1 IRDVEV
7 DLDIIRALG
16 KKVEFTAPNT
26 LEIHSS
32 GPLTTEVP
40 RHLGCQS
47 RAAILTLGPLL
58 ARFGKAIVP
67 LPGGC
72 KIGNRPVDR
81 HLAAVKAL
89 GAEVI
94 LDKEVYQATTPQLRG
109 GIIAFP
115 KKTVMGTETA
125 LLASVL
131 APGETEIIN
140 AAAEPEVDD
149 LIGML
154 RGMWAQ
160 VSRDREDSARI
171 KVSGVERLGGIKHRL
186 IPDRNE
192 AVTFAISAAV
202 TRGDVVLKD
211 VRPGDLTAF
220 LAKLDAVGV
229 SYEVAKDS
237 LHIWAN
243 PDQLFQPT
251 TIETKPHPGFMTDW
265 QQPFCVLLTQADG
278 ESIIHETVHN
288 QRLGYTK
295 ELNRMG
301 AKITLFNP
309 EVDLSVYNFNAAD
322 YDLKHFHAARVLGPT
337 SLRSTRM
344 EIPDLRAGATLV
356 IAALA
361 ATGKSEI
368 FGVEHID
375 RGYENFEEKL
385 KGLGAQIER
394 V

>member
-1 IRDVEV
+1 MKRAKFIVEGGVPLRGTVEISGAKNAAIKAIAASLLTDEPVTIENVPRIRDVEV

-26 LEIHSS
+26 LEIHSA
-32 GPLTTEVP
+32 GPLTPEVP

-58 ARFGKAIVP
+58 ARFGKAVVP

-81 HLAAVKAL
+81 HLAALKAL
-89 GAEVI
+89 GAEVT
-94 LDKEVYQATTPQLRG
+94 LDEDGYRAATSQLRG
-109 GIIAFP
+109 GTIAFP

-131 APGETEIIN
+131 AQGETEIVN

-149 LIGML
+149 LIVML
-154 RGMWAQ
+154 REMGAQ
-160 VSRDREDSARI
+160 VSRDCEDPARI
-171 KVSGVERLGGIKHRL
+171 KVSGVERLAGIKHRL

-192 AVTFAISAAV
+192 AVTFAIGAAV
-202 TRGDVVLKD
+202 TRGDVILKD
-211 VRPGDLTAF
+211 MRPGDVTAF
-220 LAKLDAVGV
+220 LAKLNTVGV

-237 LHIWAN
+237 LHVWAT
-243 PDQLFQPT
+243 PDQLFQPAV
-251 TIETKPHPGFMTDW
+251 IETKPHPGFMTDW
-265 QQPFCVLLTQADG
+265 QQPFCVLLAQANG

-288 QRLGYTK
+288 RRLGYTK

-309 EVDLSVYNFNAAD
+309 EVDLSAI
-322 YDLKHFHAARVLGPT
+322 LGREQ
-337 SLRSTRM
+337 LW
-344 EIPDLRAGATLV
+344 
-356 IAALA
+356 
-361 ATGKSEI
+361 
-368 FGVEHID
+368 
-375 RGYENFEEKL
+375 
-385 KGLGAQIER
+385 
-394 V
+394 